1 MFRRIVLRLVMPAA
15 LVLIAHAARSQEL
28 RVDRDELASIG
39 DRSVQFINYVG
50 PYEFTNTLD
59 QIRDIGRALGARIDA
74 RRSGE
79 ASVGGKYRVLHIVAP
94 EIPQGLDADIF
105 ILDPDAA
112 VDHIANLRT
121 ILAGYLETAYGF
133 TSRDAYLLA
142 EFATYYNA
150 VHRGDSSMVQERYK
164 EPVNRALSPLN
175 IGLDT
180 HYSNWPGKTEMLI
193 PLRGALT
200 GEGPP
205 RIDTGAISE
214 PAVVDRMR
222 EENDMGI
229 ESRRGMVELREKEL
243 DEEQAALDERRE
255 ETERRAAELTRE
267 IEELS
272 DDEEQSPPASA
283 ASPPSAPPSAGDSPG
298 SPEKNQRLEE
308 LEAEKKAVEREQA
321 AVEGRQREIDE
332 RTEDVMRMRDDIAE
346 DENTI
351 MERAETPPEDSFTS
365 AEPLTPV
372 WFLTVDNEGG
382 GIPFGRVVKYNLDDG
397 ERLAVSEIT
406 AVRGRT
412 LVLLP
417 DSLLVIAGKN
427 DGGSR
432 VRPMLLDRDSL
443 ETLREGT
450 HDIFPGSL
458 ITVQGSDIYLVTTEG
473 GQWRLGRFNAN
484 LERRAVS
491 EAAIEPFSSVSFDGA
506 SLFVQSSGGEI
517 IKLSSS
523 SLREEDR
530 LE

>member
-1 MFRRIVLRLVMPAA
+1 MFRRIVLQLVMPAA

-59 QIRDIGRALGARIDA
+59 QIRDIGRALGSRIDA

-94 EIPQGLDADIF
+94 EIPEGLDADIF

-150 VHRGDSSMVQERYK
+150 VHRGNSSMVQERYK
-164 EPVNRALSPLN
+164 EPVNRALSPVN

-255 ETERRAAELTRE
+255 DTERRAAELTRE

-272 DDEEQSPPASA
+272 DGEEQSPPASA
-283 ASPPSAPPSAGDSPG
+283 APPSAGDSPE

-351 MERAETPPEDSFTS
+351 MERVETPPEDSFTS

-443 ETLREGT
+443 ETRREGT

-473 GQWRLGRFNAN
+473 GQWRLGKFNAN
-484 LERRAVS
+484 LERQAVS

>member
-1 MFRRIVLRLVMPAA
+1 MFQRIVLRLVMPAA
-15 LVLIAHAARSQEL
+15 LLLIAQAARSQEVQ
-28 RVDRDELASIG
+28 VDRDELASIG

-59 QIRDIGRALGARIDA
+59 QIRDIGRALGARIDV

-94 EIPQGLDADIF
+94 EIPEGLDADIF

-133 TSRDAYLLA
+133 TTRDAYLLA

-150 VHRGDSSMVQERYK
+150 VHRGDSPMVQERYK
-164 EPVNRALSPLN
+164 EPVGRALSPVN

-255 ETERRAAELTRE
+255 ETERRAAEITRE

-272 DDEEQSPPASA
+272 DGEEQSPPDSPASPSSS
-283 ASPPSAPPSAGDSPG
+283 SPPSGDSP
-298 SPEKNQRLEE
+298 SRPEKDERAQE
-308 LEAEKKAVEREQA
+308 LRAEKKAVEREQA
-321 AVEGRQREIDE
+321 AVERRQREIDE

-351 MERAETPPEDSFTS
+351 IKRAETPPEDTFTS
-365 AEPLTPV
+365 AEPVTPV

-382 GIPFGRVVKYNLDDG
+382 GIPFGRVVKYNLEDG

-443 ETLREGT
+443 ETRREGT

-473 GQWRLGRFNAN
+473 GQWRLGKFNAN
-484 LERRAVS
+484 LERKAVS
-491 EAAIEPFSSVSFDGA
+491 EAVIEPFSSVSFDGA